1 LADFFGQ
8 NNIQYEL
15 IKADQM
21 ENTPGSIYMLG
32 RSYGRKLGKGR
43 CGWNRNEKI
52 KKRFSPHWRY

>member
-1 LADFFGQ
+1 MKLKFRAAWLIFFSQ

-21 ENTPGSIYMLG
+21 ENTPGSIYILG

-43 CGWNRNEKI
+43 CG
-52 KKRFSPHWRY
+52 